1 MSFETT
7 VQIDA
12 PVEVVWRLTM
22 DVTAWPNMTPTIT
35 RVVRLDEGPLRIGSR
50 ARIKQPGQTAAVWTV
65 TRLEQGRV
73 FAWQTKRGWL
83 TMTGAHLLE
92 PVDGGCRN
100 TLTLDITGVGAGLF
114 ARAFGRQMLSAI
126 ETENAGFK
134 RTAEDLNV

>member
-1 MSFETT
+1 MRFETS
-7 VQIDA
+7 VQIGA
-12 PVEVVWRLTM
+12 PVEVVWRLTT

-35 RVVRLDEGPLRIGSR
+35 KVVRLDDGPLRIGSR
-50 ARIKQPGQTAAVWTV
+50 ARIKQPGQTDAVWTV

-73 FAWQTKRGWL
+73 FAWQTRRLWL
-83 TMTGAHLLE
+83 TITGAHMLE

-100 TLTLDITGVGAGLF
+100 TLTLDVAGVGAALF

-134 RTAEDLNV
+134 RTAEHLSV